1 MAKATH
7 QEVLTFRPNPWKI
20 VGLLAICVAFVA
32 VGIFMILGDEAF
44 MGWVIILLFGLGGI
58 AIASL
63 LFPEVNYLRLTHEG
77 FEIKSYFRKD
87 FTRWNE
93 VYGFRIG
100 YVSGNK
106 MILFDY
112 TEIYTRQKS
121 ARKVAKLIG
130 GSEGA
135 ISNNYRV
142 STNRLVEILNEW
154 KDRYG

>member
-1 MAKATH
+1 MTAVID
-7 QEVLTFRPNPWKI
+7 QEVLTFRPNPWK
-20 VGLLAICVAFVA
+20 VLGLLAICLAFVA
-32 VGIFMILGDEAF
+32 VGIFMARGDEPF
-44 MGWVIILLFGLGGI
+44 MGWVIISLFGLGGV

-63 LFPEVNYLRLTHEG
+63 LFPKANYLRLTREG

-87 FTRWNE
+87 FIRWSE
-93 VYGFRIG
+93 VYGFRVG

-112 TEIYTRQKS
+112 AEIYTRQKS

-130 GSEGA
+130 GSEGG
-135 ISNNYRV
+135 ISNNYRI
-142 STNRLVEILNEW
+142 STAGLVEILNEW